1 MNAKLPAEQNLA
13 ILSYVASAIGAL
25 RETLVFVGGC
35 ATGLLVT
42 DVRAQPIRATIDVDL
57 VTHVVSRAEYRAVEK
72 QFEALGFVHDMAAE
86 APICRWRSG
95 EIAVD
100 LMPTDESILGFN
112 NRWYV
117 LAVETAQPLVLPN
130 GLTINLITAPAFI
143 ATKLE
148 AFKGRGNNDYL
159 ASHDMEDI
167 VTVVDGRATLL
178 DEIRGG
184 DPALREYLVAEFS
197 ALLTNPRFVESLSG
211 HLPGDSG
218 SQQRLP
224 RMRARLRA
232 LAAITDKDA

>member
-13 ILSYVASAIGAL
+13 ILSRVAAAIGAL

-57 VTHVVSRAEYRAVEK
+57 VAHVLSRAEYRAIEK
-72 QFEALGFVHDMAAE
+72 QFEALGFVHDLSAE

-100 LMPTDESILGFN
+100 LMPTDESILGFH

-117 LAVETAQPLVLPN
+117 LAVKTANSLILPN
-130 GLTINLITAPAFI
+130 DLTINLITAPAFI

-148 AFKGRGNNDYL
+148 AFKGRGDNDYL

-167 VTVVDGRATLL
+167 ITVVDGRATLL
-178 DEIRGG
+178 DEINAS
-184 DPALREYLVAEFS
+184 DSEFREYLVAEFC
-197 ALLTNPRFVESLSG
+197 ALMSNPRFVEALGG

-218 SQQRLP
+218 SQARLP
-224 RMRARLRA
+224 RLRARLRA
-232 LAAITDKDA
+232 LAS

>member
-57 VTHVVSRAEYRAVEK
+57 VAHVLSRTEYRAIEK
-72 QFEALGFVHDMAAE
+72 QFEALGFVHDLSAD

-117 LAVETAQPLVLPN
+117 LAVETAESLVLPN

-178 DEIRGG
+178 DEIN
-184 DPALREYLVAEFS
+184 ASNSELREYLVAEFGS
-197 ALLTNPRFVESLSG
+197 LMNNPGFIEALGG

-218 SQQRLP
+218 SQARLP
-224 RMRARLRA
+224 RLRARLRA
-232 LAAITDKDA
+232 LASQIKS

>member
-1 MNAKLPAEQNLA
+1 MNAKLPAEQNLE
-13 ILSYVASAIGAL
+13 ILSHVAAAIGEL

-57 VTHVVSRAEYRAVEK
+57 VAHVVSRVEYRAIET
-72 QFEALGFVHDMAAE
+72 QFEALGFVHDMTSE
-86 APICRWRSG
+86 VICRWRSG

-117 LAVETAQPLVLPN
+117 LAVETAQSLVLPN

-167 VTVVDGRATLL
+167 VTVIDGRATLL
-178 DEIRGG
+178 DEVKRS

-197 ALLTNPRFVESLSG
+197 ALLENPKFVEALGG

-224 RMRARLRA
+224 RLRARLRA
-232 LAAITDKDA
+232 LAALD

>member
-13 ILSYVASAIGAL
+13 TLSHVATAIGSL

-35 ATGLLVT
+35 ATGLLVK

-57 VTHVVSRAEYRAVEK
+57 VAHVLSRAEYWTLEK
-72 QFEALGFVHDMAAE
+72 QFEALGFVHDMTSE
-86 APICRWRSG
+86 VLCRWRSG

-100 LMPTDESILGFN
+100 LMPTDERILGFN

-117 LAVETAQPLVLPN
+117 LAVETAESLVLPN

-148 AFKGRGNNDYL
+148 AFKGRGKNDFL

-167 VTVVDGRATLL
+167 VTVIDGRAILL
-178 DEIRGG
+178 DEIERG
-184 DPALREYLVAEFS
+184 DAALREYLATEFK
-197 ALLTNPRFVESLSG
+197 ALTNNPNFVEALSG
-211 HLPGDSG
+211 HLPGDSA

-224 RMRARLRA
+224 RLRTRLRNLA
-232 LAAITDKDA
+232 LLI

>member
-13 ILSYVASAIGAL
+13 MLSYVASAIGSL
-25 RETLVFVGGC
+25 RDTLVFVGGC

-42 DVRAQPIRATIDVDL
+42 DIRAQPIRATIDVDL
-57 VTHVVSRAEYRAVEK
+57 VAHVVSRAEYRKIEK
-72 QFEALGFVHDMAAE
+72 KFEALGFVHDLSAE

-100 LMPTDESILGFN
+100 LMPTDERILGFH

-117 LAVETAQPLVLPN
+117 VAVETADTLILPN
-130 GLTINLITAPAFI
+130 GLTINLITAPAFV

-159 ASHDMEDI
+159 GSHDMEDI

-178 DEIRGG
+178 EEVNASGA
-184 DPALREYLVAEFS
+184 ALRDYLVSEFD
-197 ALLTNPRFVESLSG
+197 ALMSNPRFVEALGG
-211 HLPGDSG
+211 HLPGDPG

-224 RMRARLRA
+224 RLRARLRA
-232 LAAITDKDA
+232 LAGAIKP

>member
-1 MNAKLPAEQNLA
+1 MNAQLPAEQNLA
-13 ILSYVASAIGAL
+13 ILSHVAAAIGAL

-57 VTHVVSRAEYRAVEK
+57 VVHVVSRAEYRAIEK
-72 QFEALGFVHDMAAE
+72 QFEALGFVHDLSAE
-86 APICRWRSG
+86 APICRWRGG

-100 LMPTDESILGFN
+100 LMPTDESILGFH

-117 LAVETAQPLVLPN
+117 LAVETADSLVLPN

-178 DEIRGG
+178 DEIN
-184 DPALREYLVAEFS
+184 ASNSELREYLVAEFGS
-197 ALLTNPRFVESLSG
+197 LMSNPRFVEALGG

-218 SQQRLP
+218 SQARLP
-224 RMRARLRA
+224 RLRARLRA
-232 LAAITDKDA
+232 LAS

>member
-1 MNAKLPAEQNLA
+1 MNAKLPAEQNLE
-13 ILSYVASAIGAL
+13 ILSHVAAAIGEL

-57 VTHVVSRAEYRAVEK
+57 VAHVISRAEYRAIEK
-72 QFEALGFVHDMAAE
+72 RFEALGFVHDLSAD

-117 LAVETAQPLVLPN
+117 LAVETAQSLVLPN

-167 VTVVDGRATLL
+167 VTVIDGRATLL
-178 DEIRGG
+178 DEIKTC
-184 DPALREYLVAEFS
+184 DPALREYLVTEFS
-197 ALLTNPRFVESLSG
+197 ALVANPRFIEALGG

-224 RMRARLRA
+224 RLRVRLRT
-232 LAAITDKDA
+232 LAARATTEE

>member
-1 MNAKLPAEQNLA
+1 MSAKLPAEQNLA
-13 ILSYVASAIGAL
+13 ILSHVATAIGSL

-57 VTHVVSRAEYRAVEK
+57 VAHVLSRAEYRAIEK
-72 QFEALGFVHDMAAE
+72 QFEGLGFVHDLSAE

-100 LMPTDESILGFN
+100 LMPTDERILGFH

-117 LAVETAQPLVLPN
+117 LAVETANSLVLPN
-130 GLTINLITAPAFI
+130 GLAINLITAPAFI

-167 VTVVDGRATLL
+167 VTVVDGRATLQVEV
-178 DEIRGG
+178 DAS
-184 DPALREYLVAEFS
+184 DPTLREYLVAEFD
-197 ALLTNPRFVESLSG
+197 ALQTNSKFVEALGG

-218 SQQRLP
+218 SQARLP
-224 RMRARLRA
+224 RLRARLRA
-232 LAAITDKDA
+232 LASAIPL

>member
-1 MNAKLPAEQNLA
+1 MNAQLPAEQNLA
-13 ILSYVASAIGAL
+13 ILSHVATAIGSL

-57 VTHVVSRAEYRAVEK
+57 VAHVLSRAEYRAIEK
-72 QFEALGFVHDMAAE
+72 QFEALGFVHDLSDE

-100 LMPTDESILGFN
+100 LMPTDEHILGFH

-117 LAVETAQPLVLPN
+117 LAVETADSLVLPN
-130 GLTINLITAPAFI
+130 GLVINLITAPAFI

-148 AFKGRGNNDYL
+148 AFKGRGNNDFL

-167 VTVVDGRATLL
+167 ITVVDGRATLL
-178 DEIRGG
+178 DEVSAS
-184 DPALREYLVAEFS
+184 DAALRSYLIAEFAS
-197 ALLTNPRFVESLSG
+197 LVRNQRFVEALGG
-211 HLPGDSG
+211 HLPGDPG
-218 SQQRLP
+218 SQGRLP
-224 RMRARLRA
+224 RLRARLRA
-232 LAAITDKDA
+232 MANEMQL

>member
-1 MNAKLPAEQNLA
+1 MASLPAEQNLA
-13 ILSYVASAIGAL
+13 ILSHVAAAIGDL

-72 QFEALGFVHDMAAE
+72 QFEALGFVHDMSAE

-95 EIAVD
+95 EIKVD

-130 GLTINLITAPAFI
+130 GLTINLIAAPAFI

-167 VTVVDGRATLL
+167 ITVVDGRATLL
-178 DEIRGG
+178 DEVVRS
-184 DPALREYLVAEFS
+184 DSTLREYLGTEFS
-197 ALLTNPRFVESLSG
+197 ALLSNERFVEALSG
-211 HLPGDSG
+211 HLPPDTG

-224 RMRARLRA
+224 RLRARLRA
-232 LAAITDKDA
+232 LAMPA